1 MPERKDG
8 RRFLLWL
15 AFTTLALAVGLA
27 VMTLVFWR
35 QSETVETTA
44 RLQADSVTSLTFQ
57 LEREFLRLRSELG
70 LALARPEQTDWNQ
83 LMLRY
88 DILASRIG
96 LLRNN
101 PSIQKLTQRREYQ
114 ETVPKLEALLLLAD
128 GPMADPAR
136 HLNELQHV
144 LDTMNALGP
153 DVQSLSFAADS
164 LVTHLME
171 QQLHVVR
178 QQNRWIAWLVGV
190 QILILLTASVSLL
203 LRQRRQLRERRE
215 LEALNAALVQAKE
228 QADQAN
234 LAKSQFL
241 ANMSHEL
248 RTPFNGMLGMLDML
262 EDSALTPQQRDQLV
276 TARASAEHL
285 LSLLNDLLDLSALDA
300 GRMKIQPEPV
310 CMTAVITE
318 VHRLV
323 QAQGQRKGLSMPLS
337 VAAQCPQWVEADATR
352 IRQILLNLLNNAIKF
367 TDRGEVRL
375 SVDCLSDGQR
385 ALWTLTVA
393 DTGIGMDPATLSGLF
408 QRFRQG
414 DDSTTRR
421 YGGSGLGLE
430 ISRTL
435 ARMMGGDITVT
446 SQRGQGSVFVVTLT
460 TPVCA
465 APATPIHSAP
475 PAVFARPT
483 QPPPPPLPPPPIAGP
498 QASGAAVTPA
508 QTPASAPAPLRVL
521 VAEDHP
527 VNRKFIGMLLDK
539 LGHQV
544 TFADNGRAALE
555 LAARHDFDIILMD
568 VHMPEMDGL
577 TCTQHIR
584 ALSGPR
590 SQVPIIALTADVMN
604 EAQDR
609 ARAAGMNAFLAKP
622 VQQRELCA
630 VMAHCVGQA
639 KRDISAPTAFGTPG
653 GDLTSPAPDAAAS
666 TPPCP

>member
-8 RRFLLWL
+8 RRFFLWL
-15 AFTTLALAVGLA
+15 ALTTLALAVGLA
-27 VMTLVFWR
+27 VMTAVFLR
-35 QSETVETTA
+35 QSQTVETTA
-44 RLQADSVTSLTFQ
+44 RLQADSVLALTFQ

-70 LALARPEQTDWNQ
+70 LALIRPGETDWNR
-83 LMLRY
+83 LMVRY

-101 PSIQKLTQRREYQ
+101 PSIQKLTRRPEYQ
-114 ETVPKLEALLLLAD
+114 ESVPKLEALLRQAD
-128 GPMADPAR
+128 GPMADPLR
-136 HLNELQHV
+136 HLTELQGV
-144 LDTMNALGP
+144 LDTMTALGP
-153 DVQSLSFAADS
+153 DVQSLSFAANS

-171 QQLHVVR
+171 NQLGVVR
-178 QQNRWIAWLVGV
+178 QQNRWIAWLVGL
-190 QILILLTASVSLL
+190 QIVILLTASASLL

-215 LEALNAALVQAKE
+215 LEALNAALVQAKD
-228 QADQAN
+228 QADKAN

-248 RTPFNGMLGMLDML
+248 RTPFNGMLGMISML
-262 EDSALTPQQRDQLV
+262 EDSELTPRQRDQLV

-285 LSLLNDLLDLSALDA
+285 LSLLNDILDMSALDA
-300 GRMKIQPEPV
+300 GHMKIQPEPMS
-310 CMTAVITE
+310 MTAVVTE
-318 VHRLV
+318 AHHLV
-323 QAQGQRKGLSMPLS
+323 LAQGHHKGLAMPLRFTG
-337 VAAQCPQWVEADATR
+337 QCPAWVLADATR

-367 TDRGEVRL
+367 TSQGEVRL
-375 SVDCLSDGQR
+375 EVGCLSDGDR
-385 ALWTLTVA
+385 TVWTLTVS
-393 DTGIGMDPATLSGLF
+393 DTGIGMEAATLSSLF
-408 QRFRQG
+408 QRFRQA

-421 YGGSGLGLE
+421 FGGSGLGLE

-446 SQRGQGSVFVVTLT
+446 SERGRGSTFVVTLT
-460 TPVCA
+460 TPICE
-465 APATPIHSAP
+465 APTASGHSVAQ
-475 PAVFARPT
+475 AVIPFPQ
-483 QPPPPPLPPPPIAGP
+483 QPPPPPLPPRPG
-498 QASGAAVTPA
+498 QAVATHTAPDPSAEPSPSG
-508 QTPASAPAPLRVL
+508 LRVL

-539 LGHQV
+539 LGHHA
-544 TFADNGRAALE
+544 TFANNGREALD
-555 LAARHDFDIILMD
+555 LAARHDYDVILMD

-577 TCTQHIR
+577 TSTRHIR
-584 ALSGPR
+584 ALTGPR

-639 KRDISAPTAFGTPG
+639 KHEPPPTTPG
-653 GDLTSPAPDAAAS
+653 ELDG
-666 TPPCP
+666 

>member
-8 RRFLLWL
+8 RRFFLWL
-15 AFTTLALAVGLA
+15 ALTTLALAVGLA
-27 VMTLVFWR
+27 VMTVVFLR

-70 LALARPEQTDWNQ
+70 LALVLPGQTDWNQ
-83 LMLRY
+83 LMVRY

-101 PSIQKLTQRREYQ
+101 PSIQKLTHRQEYQ
-114 ETVPKLEALLLLAD
+114 ETVPKLEAWLLQAD
-128 GPMADPAR
+128 GPMADPPR
-136 HLNELQHV
+136 HLGELQRV
-144 LDTMNALGP
+144 LDTMTALGP
-153 DVQSLSFAADS
+153 DVQSLSFAANS

-171 QQLHVVR
+171 HQLGVVR
-178 QQNRWIAWLVGV
+178 QQNRWIAWLVGL
-190 QILILLTASVSLL
+190 QILILLTASASLL

-228 QADQAN
+228 QADKAN

-248 RTPFNGMLGMLDML
+248 RTPFNGMLGMLGML
-262 EDSALTPQQRDQLV
+262 EDSELTPRQRDQLV
-276 TARASAEHL
+276 TARTSAEHL
-285 LSLLNDLLDLSALDA
+285 LNLLNDLLDMSALDA
-300 GRMKIQPEPV
+300 GRMKIQPEP
-310 CMTAVITE
+310 MSMAAVVAE
-318 VHRLV
+318 AHHLV
-323 QAQGQRKGLSMPLS
+323 QAQGQRKGLSMPLTF
-337 VAAQCPQWVEADATR
+337 ADHGPDWVEADATR

-367 TDRGEVRL
+367 TDQGEVRL
-375 SVDCLSDGQR
+375 GVGCLSDGHR
-385 ALWTLTVA
+385 ALWTFTVS
-393 DTGIGMDPATLSGLF
+393 DTGIGMDTATLSSLF
-408 QRFRQG
+408 QRFRQA

-421 YGGSGLGLE
+421 FGGSGLGLE

-446 SQRGQGSVFVVTLT
+446 SERGKGSVFVVTLT
-460 TPVCA
+460 TPVCE
-465 APATPIHSAP
+465 APTAFVHSVP
-475 PAVFARPT
+475 HAVFARPHR
-483 QPPPPPLPPPPIAGP
+483 PPPPPLPPPPL
-498 QASGAAVTPA
+498 AAPKQHGTGTVDADATTDSPPA
-508 QTPASAPAPLRVL
+508 LRVL

-539 LGHQV
+539 LGHQA
-544 TFADNGRAALE
+544 TFADNGREALD
-555 LAARHDFDIILMD
+555 LAARHDYDVILMD

-577 TCTQHIR
+577 TSTRHIR
-584 ALSGPR
+584 ALTGPR

-639 KRDISAPTAFGTPG
+639 KHEPPPTAPG
-653 GDLTSPAPDAAAS
+653 ELDG
-666 TPPCP
+666 